1 MKGAIL
7 WKKRDKQKAKVMK
20 EMIKTENLTKVYNG
34 KKAVDGLNLEI
45 AEGDTF
51 GFLGPNGA
59 GKSTTILML
68 VGMIEPSEGKCF
80 INDIEVARNPLKV
93 KEIIGYLP
101 EDVGFYG
108 DMTAEQNLDYFARFY
123 ATMDANERKKRIEEL
138 LELVQLASVSQKV
151 GGYSRGMT
159 QRLGLA
165 KALLNDPEVLFL
177 DEPTANLD
185 PEGVFQYR
193 ELIKQL
199 SDEGKTIFVSS
210 HILSEV
216 SKVCNTIGIISKGT
230 LIARGTL
237 EELKNEFGRVGAENL
252 RIIVE
257 TIEPL
262 PEIEHGDIINAE
274 YNETKR
280 KVIIEAKSDLRDY
293 ISSCLFGK
301 GVKVKEMRMEEPTL
315 EDVFLSVYRR

>member
-1 MKGAIL
+1 
-7 WKKRDKQKAKVMK
+7 
-20 EMIKTENLTKVYNG
+20 MIKTENLTKVYNG
-34 KKAVDGLNLEI
+34 NKAVDGLNLEI
-45 AEGDTF
+45 AEGDVF

-68 VGMIEPSEGKCF
+68 VGLIEPTGGKCF

-123 ATMDANERKKRIEEL
+123 AAMDASERKKRIEEL

-165 KALLNDPEVLFL
+165 RALLNDPEVLFL

-237 EELKNEFGRVGAENL
+237 EELKSELGRVGAENQ

-262 PEIEHGDIINAE
+262 PEIEHEDIISAE

-293 ISSCLFGK
+293 ISSCLFEK

-315 EDVFLSVYRR
+315 EDVFMSVYRR

>member
-1 MKGAIL
+1 
-7 WKKRDKQKAKVMK
+7 
-20 EMIKTENLTKVYNG
+20 MIRTENLTKVYNG
-34 KKAVDGLNLEI
+34 NKAVDGLNLEI
-45 AEGDTF
+45 AEGDIF

-68 VGMIEPSEGKCF
+68 VGMIEPTEGKCI

-93 KEIIGYLP
+93 KGIIGYLP

-108 DMTAEQNLDYFARFY
+108 NMTAEQNLDYFARFY
-123 ATMDANERKKRIEEL
+123 AAMDANERKKRIEEL
-138 LELVQLASVSQKV
+138 LELVQLDGVSQKV
-151 GGYSRGMT
+151 GGYSRGMN

-165 KALLNDPEVLFL
+165 QALLNDPEVLFL

-193 ELIKQL
+193 ELTKQL
-199 SDEGKTIFVSS
+199 SDEGKTIFISS
-210 HILSEV
+210 HILAEV

-237 EELKNEFGRVGAENL
+237 EELKNELGRAGTENL

-257 TIEPL
+257 AVEPL
-262 PEIEHGDIINAE
+262 PEITHEDIISAE
-274 YNETKR
+274 YSEDKR

-293 ISSCLFGK
+293 ISSELFEK
-301 GVKVKEMRMEEPTL
+301 GVKIKEMRMEEPTL

>member
-1 MKGAIL
+1 
-7 WKKRDKQKAKVMK
+7 
-20 EMIKTENLTKVYNG
+20 MIKTENLTKEYSV
-34 KKAVDGLNLEI
+34 KKAVNRLNLEI
-45 AEGDTF
+45 QKGETF

-68 VGMIEPSEGKCF
+68 VGMIEPTEGACF

-108 DMTAEQNLDYFARFY
+108 NMTAEQNLDYFARFY
-123 ATMDANERKKRIEEL
+123 GMDAKERKKRIEEL
-138 LELVQLASVSQKV
+138 LELVQLDGVSQKV
-151 GGYSRGMT
+151 GGYSRGMM

-165 KALLNDPEVLFL
+165 HALLNDPEVLFL

-193 ELIKQL
+193 NLIKQL
-199 SDEGKTIFVSS
+199 SDEGKTIFISS

-216 SKVCNTIGIISKGT
+216 SKVCNTLGIISKGT
-230 LIARGTL
+230 LIANGTL
-237 EELKNEFGRVGAENL
+237 EELKNEFGHVGTEKL

-257 TIEPL
+257 TIDPM
-262 PEIEHGDIINAE
+262 PEFSTHEEIINTE
-274 YNETKR
+274 YDETKR
-280 KVIIEAKSDLRDY
+280 KVTIEAKSDIREY
-293 ISSCLFGK
+293 ISSCIFES
-301 GVKVKEMRMEEPTL
+301 GVLIKEMRMEEPTL
-315 EDVFLSVYRR
+315 EEVFLSVYRR

>member
-1 MKGAIL
+1 
-7 WKKRDKQKAKVMK
+7 
-20 EMIKTENLTKVYNG
+20 MIKTENLTKVYNG
-34 KKAVDGLNLEI
+34 NKAVDSLNLEI
-45 AEGDTF
+45 AEGDVF

-68 VGMIEPSEGKCF
+68 VGMIEPTEGKCI

-108 DMTAEQNLDYFARFY
+108 NMTAEQNLDYFARFY
-123 ATMDANERKKRIEEL
+123 ATMDASERKKRIGEL
-138 LELVQLASVSQKV
+138 LELVQLDGVSQKV

-193 ELIKQL
+193 ELIKRL

-237 EELKNEFGRVGAENL
+237 EELKNELGRVGAENL

-257 TIEPL
+257 TTEPM
-262 PEIEHGDIINAE
+262 PEIEHEDILSAE
-274 YNETKR
+274 YSETKR
-280 KVIIEAKSDLRDY
+280 KVIIVAKSDLRDY
-293 ISSCLFGK
+293 ISSCLFEK
-301 GVKVKEMRMEEPTL
+301 GVKIKEMRMEEPTL

>member
-1 MKGAIL
+1 
-7 WKKRDKQKAKVMK
+7 
-20 EMIKTENLTKVYNG
+20 MIKTENLTKVYNG
-34 KKAVDGLNLEI
+34 NKAVDSLNLEI
-45 AEGDTF
+45 AEGDIF
-51 GFLGPNGA
+51 CFLGPNGA

-68 VGMIEPSEGKCF
+68 VGMIEPTGGKCI

-108 DMTAEQNLDYFARFY
+108 TMTAEQNLDYFARFY
-123 ATMDANERKKRIEEL
+123 AMDANERKNRIEEL
-138 LELVQLASVSQKV
+138 LELVKLNGVSQKV
-151 GGYSRGMT
+151 GEYSRGMN

-165 KALLNDPEVLFL
+165 KALLNDPKVLFL

-199 SDEGKTIFVSS
+199 SDEGKTVFVSS

-216 SKVCNTIGIISKGT
+216 SKVCKTIGIISNGR
-230 LIARGTL
+230 LIANGTL
-237 EELKNEFGRVGAENL
+237 EELKNELGCVEAENK

-257 TIEPL
+257 TVEPM
-262 PEIEHGDIINAE
+262 PEIEHEDIITAE
-274 YNETKR
+274 YNENKR
-280 KVIIEAKSDLRDY
+280 RVIIESKSDIRDY
-293 ISSCLFGK
+293 ISSCLFEK
-301 GVKVKEMRMEEPTL
+301 GVKIKEMRMEEPTL

>member
-1 MKGAIL
+1 
-7 WKKRDKQKAKVMK
+7 
-20 EMIKTENLTKVYNG
+20 MIKTENLTKVYNG
-34 KKAVDGLNLEI
+34 NKAVDSLNLEI
-45 AEGDTF
+45 AEGDIF

-68 VGMIEPSEGKCF
+68 VGMIEPTGGKCI

-108 DMTAEQNLDYFARFY
+108 TMTAEQNLDYFARFY
-123 ATMDANERKKRIEEL
+123 AMDANERKNRIEEL
-138 LELVQLASVSQKV
+138 LELVKLNGVSQKV
-151 GGYSRGMT
+151 GEYSRGMN

-165 KALLNDPEVLFL
+165 KALLNDPAVLFL

-199 SDEGKTIFVSS
+199 SDEGKTVFVSS

-216 SKVCNTIGIISKGT
+216 SKVCKTIGIISNGR
-230 LIARGTL
+230 LIANGTL
-237 EELKNEFGRVGAENL
+237 EELKNELGRVEAENK
-252 RIIVE
+252 RILVE
-257 TIEPL
+257 TVEPM
-262 PEIEHGDIINAE
+262 PEIEHEDIITAE

-280 KVIIEAKSDLRDY
+280 RVIIESKSDVRDY
-293 ISSCLFGK
+293 ISSCLFEK
-301 GVKVKEMRMEEPTL
+301 GVKIKEMRMEEPTL

>member
-1 MKGAIL
+1 
-7 WKKRDKQKAKVMK
+7 
-20 EMIKTENLTKVYNG
+20 MIKTENLTKVYNG
-34 KKAVDGLNLEI
+34 NKAVDGLNLEI
-45 AEGDTF
+45 AEGDIF

-68 VGMIEPSEGKCF
+68 VGMIEPTEGKCF

-108 DMTAEQNLDYFARFY
+108 TMTAEQNLDYFARFY
-123 ATMDANERKKRIEEL
+123 AMDVNERKKRIGEL
-138 LELVQLASVSQKV
+138 RELVQLDGVSQKV
-151 GGYSRGMT
+151 GEYSRGMT

-165 KALLNDPEVLFL
+165 KALLNDPKVLFL

-185 PEGVFQYR
+185 PEGVLLYR
-193 ELIKQL
+193 EMIKQL

-230 LIARGTL
+230 LIANGTL
-237 EELKNEFGRVGAENL
+237 EELKNELGRVEAENK

-257 TIEPL
+257 TVEPM
-262 PEIEHGDIINAE
+262 PEIEHEDIITAE
-274 YNETKR
+274 YNENKR
-280 KVIIEAKSDLRDY
+280 KAIIESKSDIRNY
-293 ISSCLFGK
+293 ISSCLFEK
-301 GVKVKEMRMEEPTL
+301 GVKIKEMKMEEPTL
-315 EDVFLSVYRR
+315 EDVFMSVYRR

>member
-1 MKGAIL
+1 
-7 WKKRDKQKAKVMK
+7 
-20 EMIKTENLTKVYNG
+20 MIKTENLTKEYNG
-34 KKAVDGLNLEI
+34 NKAVDDLNLEI
-45 AEGDTF
+45 AEGDVF

-68 VGMIEPSEGKCF
+68 VGLIEPTEGKCI

-108 DMTAEQNLDYFARFY
+108 TMTAEQNLDYFARFY
-123 ATMDANERKKRIEEL
+123 ATMDASERKKRIEEL

-151 GGYSRGMT
+151 GGYSRGMN

-165 KALLNDPEVLFL
+165 RALLNDPKVLFL

-193 ELIKQL
+193 ELTKQL

-237 EELKNEFGRVGAENL
+237 EELKSELGRVGAENQ

-262 PEIEHGDIINAE
+262 PEMEHEDIISAE
-274 YNETKR
+274 YSETKR
-280 KVIIEAKSDLRDY
+280 KVIIEAKSDLRNY
-293 ISSCLFGK
+293 ISSKLFEK
-301 GVKVKEMRMEEPTL
+301 GVKIKEMRLEEPTL
-315 EDVFLSVYRR
+315 EDVFMSVYRR

>member
-1 MKGAIL
+1 
-7 WKKRDKQKAKVMK
+7 
-20 EMIKTENLTKVYNG
+20 MIKTENLTKEYNG
-34 KKAVDGLNLEI
+34 NKAVDSLNLEI
-45 AEGDTF
+45 AEGDVF

-68 VGMIEPSEGKCF
+68 VGLIEPTGGKCI

-123 ATMDANERKKRIEEL
+123 ATMDASERKKRIDEL

-151 GGYSRGMT
+151 GGYSRGMN

-165 KALLNDPEVLFL
+165 RALLNDPMVLFL

-237 EELKNEFGRVGAENL
+237 KELKNEFGRVGAENQ

-257 TIEPL
+257 TIEPM
-262 PEIEHGDIINAE
+262 PEIEHEDIISAE
-274 YNETKR
+274 YSETKR

-293 ISSCLFGK
+293 ISSRLFEK

-315 EDVFLSVYRR
+315 EDVFMSVYRR

>member
-1 MKGAIL
+1 
-7 WKKRDKQKAKVMK
+7 
-20 EMIKTENLTKVYNG
+20 MIRTENLTKVYNG
-34 KKAVDGLNLEI
+34 NKAVDGLNLEI
-45 AEGDTF
+45 AEGDIF

-68 VGMIEPSEGKCF
+68 VGMIEPTGGKCI
-80 INDIEVARNPLKV
+80 INEIEVARNPLKI

-108 DMTAEQNLDYFARFY
+108 NMTAEQNLDYFARFY
-123 ATMDANERKKRIEEL
+123 ATMDANERKKRIGEL
-138 LELVQLASVSQKV
+138 LELVQLDGVSQKV
-151 GGYSRGMT
+151 GGYSRGMN

-165 KALLNDPEVLFL
+165 QALLNDPEVLFL

-193 ELIKQL
+193 ELTKQL
-199 SDEGKTIFVSS
+199 SDEGKTIFISS
-210 HILSEV
+210 HILAEV

-237 EELKNEFGRVGAENL
+237 EELKNELGRAGTENL

-257 TIEPL
+257 AVEPL
-262 PEIEHGDIINAE
+262 PEITHADIISAE
-274 YNETKR
+274 YSETKR

-293 ISSCLFGK
+293 ISSELFEK

-315 EDVFLSVYRR
+315 EDVFMSVYRR